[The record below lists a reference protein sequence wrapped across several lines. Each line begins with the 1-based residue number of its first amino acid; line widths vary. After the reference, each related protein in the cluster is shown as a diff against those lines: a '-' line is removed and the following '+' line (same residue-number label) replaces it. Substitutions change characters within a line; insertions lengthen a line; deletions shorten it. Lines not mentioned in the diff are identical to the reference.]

1 MRHVYSKTIM
11 LEGRTEDEV
20 ERIMEGCID
29 RALASD
35 YFVKEIKYCESVIVL
50 IFERNPK

>member
-1 MRHVYSKTIM
+1 MREIYSKTIM
-11 LEGRTEDEV
+11 LEGKPKDEV
-20 ERIMEGCID
+20 EQIMEGYINY
-29 RALASD
+29 ALALD